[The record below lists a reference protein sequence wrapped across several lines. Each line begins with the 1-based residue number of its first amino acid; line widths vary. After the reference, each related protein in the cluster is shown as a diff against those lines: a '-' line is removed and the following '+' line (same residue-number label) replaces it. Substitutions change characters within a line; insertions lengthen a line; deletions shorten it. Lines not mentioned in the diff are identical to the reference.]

1 MCSAHHFYCYLPV
14 CADADHHI
22 EVSHSGQ
29 GTRKKTM
36 WAVPD
41 TKLLLVDCVGS
52 TSCDVAHSD
61 AAAADLMIVVMGD
74 SNRAEHMHGD
84 YLLWALRLEN
94 TVRTIFVLPK
104 FDQVFQQ
111 GTRRYTIA
119 FFAALLTEHRDAS

>member
-1 MCSAHHFYCYLPV
+1 V
-14 CADADHHI
+14 CAHTSLYLLSFCADSSDHHI
-22 EVSHSGQ
+22 MVSHSGQ
-29 GTRKKTM
+29 GTREKTM

-41 TKLLLVDCVGS
+41 TKLLLIDCVGS

-84 YLLWALRLEN
+84 YLLWAMRLED

-111 GTRRYTIA
+111 GRYRYLTRCSLI
-119 FFAALLTEHRDAS
+119 FAIQYDC

>member
-1 MCSAHHFYCYLPV
+1 
-14 CADADHHI
+14 
-22 EVSHSGQ
+22 
-29 GTRKKTM
+29 M

-61 AAAADLMIVVMGD
+61 AAVAGLMLVVMGD

-84 YLLWALRLEN
+84 YLLWAMRLED
-94 TVRTIFVLPK
+94 TVRTIFVLPE

-111 GTRRYTIA
+111 GTRRYA
-119 FFAALLTEHRDAS
+119 SKLLMCSLFVEMQHDASHYANCTVLNLLMSLYADQWPKHYLKLRKTWC

>member
-1 MCSAHHFYCYLPV
+1 MCPHFFIFAYLSV
-14 CADADHHI
+14 CADSSDHHI
-22 EVSHSGQ
+22 MVSHSGQ
-29 GTRKKTM
+29 GTREKTM

-41 TKLLLVDCVGS
+41 TKLLLIDCVGS

-61 AAAADLMIVVMGD
+61 AAAAADLMIVVMGD

-84 YLLWALRLEN
+84 YLLWAMRLED

-111 GTRRYTIA
+111 GRYRFSTRHSLT
-119 FFAALLTEHRDAS
+119 FAIQYEC